1 MLSAS
6 VWQGVGMRR
15 AERLFQ
21 IIQILRRSKRRP
33 ITANDI
39 ASELETSLRTIYRDI
54 SQLLAERVPIRGEA
68 GIGYVLEDGF
78 DMPPL
83 MLTADEIEAAMLGA
97 QWVMA
102 RGDSSLARAANDL
115 VAKIGAVVP
124 PHLKPLALDSTLV
137 SPNWNRIE
145 TDSVDMARVRGSIHA
160 QTKLALVYRDE
171 SGRETSRTV
180 WPFAVSY
187 WDTVRVIVAWC
198 ELRKGF
204 RSFRTDRVMAADFLA
219 ERYPTPRTRLTAQW
233 RKEMETAMASGNYER
248 RKAAQQART

>member
-1 MLSAS
+1 MA
-6 VWQGVGMRR
+6 GMRR

-97 QWVMA
+97 QWVMG
-102 RGDSSLARAANDL
+102 RGDASLARAANDL

-124 PHLKPLALDSTLV
+124 PHLRPLALDSTLV
-137 SPNWNRIE
+137 SPNWKRIE
-145 TDSVDMARVRGSIHA
+145 ADTVDMARMRASIHA
-160 QTKLALVYRDE
+160 QTKVELSYRDE
-171 SGRETSRTV
+171 SGGRNA
-180 WPFAVSY
+180 PHDLAVRRLVLGHGARGGGV
-187 WDTVRVIVAWC
+187 VR
-198 ELRKGF
+198 
-204 RSFRTDRVMAADFLA
+204 
-219 ERYPTPRTRLTAQW
+219 
-233 RKEMETAMASGNYER
+233 
-248 RKAAQQART
+248 AAQGLSQFPDRSGGDGGVSWPTLSRAAHPAHRAVAQGDEGFD